1 MVPKQYGAAL
11 LVSSLILSGAVFCA
25 AMVNKGLI
33 LEEKH
38 IITTAAGDVSL

>member
-11 LVSSLILSGAVFCA
+11 LVSSLILGGAVFCA

-33 LEEKH
+33 LEEN
-38 IITTAAGDVSL
+38 ISLRPQPVA